1 MSYGQGPNAPE
12 AAGFEPVDATDMVNL
27 TNGDFTYVVPLMS
40 VEGFPVSLS
49 YHAGMTTDM
58 DASWVGLGWYLNP
71 GAINR
76 SVTNTPDDW
85 KGGTGINFNSFY
97 KDTTHYG
104 VTVEVGFP
112 GAASVGVGLNWG
124 GGQGLSGSV
133 SATLGLGAG
142 SGGMLKGGVS
152 ASVSTTGD
160 ASVGASVGVQMGS
173 LQAGASVSY
182 SLTAQKFTLGVG
194 VGLKDKAQG
203 PKGFENTSF
212 GLGGSLT
219 EGGSFSVGAGTNHSG
234 GKRSEG
240 GKGSASSGVGM
251 GSASFSQGD
260 ASVDVQS
267 TAVALP
273 LHFIGLPITLGFS
286 KTKVKINHK
295 KRGIYNKE
303 WGRFIRFR
311 L

>member
-1 MSYGQGPNAPE
+1 
-12 AAGFEPVDATDMVNL
+12 
-27 TNGDFTYVVPLMS
+27 
-40 VEGFPVSLS
+40 
-49 YHAGMTTDM
+49 
-58 DASWVGLGWYLNP
+58 
-71 GAINR
+71 
-76 SVTNTPDDW
+76 
-85 KGGTGINFNSFY
+85 
-97 KDTTHYG
+97 
-104 VTVEVGFP
+104 
-112 GAASVGVGLNWG
+112 
-124 GGQGLSGSV
+124 
-133 SATLGLGAG
+133 
-142 SGGMLKGGVS
+142 
-152 ASVSTTGD
+152 
-160 ASVGASVGVQMGS
+160 MGS

-273 LHFIGLPITLGFS
+273 LHFVGLPITLGFS
-286 KTKVKINHK
+286 KTKVKINIK
-295 KRGIYNKE
+295 KGYNNEE
-303 WGRFIRFR
+303 WGALYASDFNGYQSGQPQITN
-311 L
+311 